1 MNLRTYH
8 APSIAEALG
17 QIKRDLGPDAVILHT
32 RTYRRGAIFGF
43 GGRPAVEITASAS
56 VNVLPARPRRAVELP
71 EPIRPVN
78 ADASRAAS
86 AYRAAASM
94 PVSASVRDDRAIA
107 GDTRADS
114 VVMRVAGSPDEA
126 ETRSAAREVADA
138 VVAAATRESP
148 APDALSLELAS
159 IKRLVGQV
167 LRSTRA
173 GSGPTM
179 PDALTVMYLRLIE
192 SEVAS
197 EIAEDVISGVRDEL
211 SPAEHADADAVREA
225 VLRRLERFIPVADDA
240 EHVGAGADGRP
251 RTIALVGPTGVG
263 KTTTIAKLAAT
274 YKLRRGLRVGLVTCD
289 TYRIAAV
296 EQLRTYA
303 NIIGLPLNVALTPK
317 EMASA
322 CAGLSDCDVVLVDTA
337 GRSPH
342 DGGRIDELG
351 ALLAAANPHETHLVL
366 SGASSEAVLMRAVE
380 RFGVARP
387 NRVILTKL
395 DEAVSFGLVVNV
407 AHRVGAALSYV
418 TTGQE
423 VPDHIEPGR
432 SDRIARLVLTGGAV
446 R

>member
-1 MNLRTYH
+1 M
-8 APSIAEALG
+8 
-17 QIKRDLGPDAVILHT
+17 
-32 RTYRRGAIFGF
+32 
-43 GGRPAVEITASAS
+43 
-56 VNVLPARPRRAVELP
+56 
-71 EPIRPVN
+71 
-78 ADASRAAS
+78 
-86 AYRAAASM
+86 
-94 PVSASVRDDRAIA
+94 
-107 GDTRADS
+107 
-114 VVMRVAGSPDEA
+114 
-126 ETRSAAREVADA
+126 
-138 VVAAATRESP
+138 
-148 APDALSLELAS
+148 
-159 IKRLVGQV
+159 
-167 LRSTRA
+167 
-173 GSGPTM
+173 
-179 PDALTVMYLRLIE
+179 
-192 SEVAS
+192 
-197 EIAEDVISGVRDEL
+197 
-211 SPAEHADADAVREA
+211 
-225 VLRRLERFIPVADDA
+225 
-240 EHVGAGADGRP
+240 
-251 RTIALVGPTGVG
+251 
-263 KTTTIAKLAAT
+263 
-274 YKLRRGLRVGLVTCD
+274 TCD

-322 CAGLSDCDVVLVDTA
+322 CAGLADCDVVLVDTA

-342 DGGRIDELG
+342 DCGRIDELG

-380 RFGVARP
+380 RFGVAKP